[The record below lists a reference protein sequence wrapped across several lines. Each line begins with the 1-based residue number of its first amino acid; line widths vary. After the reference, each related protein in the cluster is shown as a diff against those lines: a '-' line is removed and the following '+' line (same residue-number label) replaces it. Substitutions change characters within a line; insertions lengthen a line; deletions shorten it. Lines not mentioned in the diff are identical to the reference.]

1 MLERK
6 IVPYGGWPSS
16 LSAEWIADDA
26 VSLGQ
31 LCLDGSDVYWSEVR
45 ANDKGRSVV
54 CKLGEKGVAED
65 FSPPNSNVRSRVH
78 EYGGGAYCV
87 ERGEL
92 WYSNVN
98 DSRVWHKSRD
108 GTAVPITSGEN
119 CRYADL
125 VRDPNRNQLIAV
137 SEEHI
142 EGIKE
147 PYNRLIGIRETGDVV
162 TLVEGADFYA
172 SPTLSNDGKWL
183 SWLSWDH
190 PCMPW
195 DGTLLWRAPIE
206 NDGSVGERVL
216 LAGGSNRSIFQPTFA
231 PDGTLYFVSDQSGWW
246 NLYRL
251 RENNI
256 ELVLPLEAEC
266 GVPQW
271 NFGLSTYGF
280 ASEHLVVISYI
291 VDGLSKLAT
300 VDLRTSAFS
309 PIHSSFVDISGLK
322 AGDGRVIFVGGSL
335 LKLPAV
341 ASINL
346 ETKEIDIIYQSG
358 EANLGVS
365 DISRPT
371 PVSIPVGKN
380 ETTHGFFYQ
389 PRNASYVGP
398 SDALPPL
405 IVKCHGGPTGQTSTA
420 LNLKTQYWTTR
431 GFAVLDVNYR
441 GSSGYGRAYR
451 EKLNGKWGL
460 ADVEDCVSGA
470 NWLAAKGWV
479 DGGRMAISGS
489 SAGGYTTLCAI
500 TFAECFAAGAS
511 YYGIGDLSKLA
522 KETHKFESSYLDIL
536 IGSLA
541 EENPDISDRS
551 PINSVEMLTC
561 PVIFFQ
567 GLEDK
572 VVSPAQ
578 AEAMVTALRK
588 NGIPVAYLPFSNEGH
603 GFRQSENIKR
613 ALEGELYFYGR
624 VFGFQPADNLPT
636 VSIENARGLSEE

>member
-1 MLERK
+1 MLKRK
-6 IVPYGGWPSS
+6 IIPYGGWSS
-16 LSAEWIADDA
+16 PLSAGWIADDT

-31 LCLDGSDVYWSEVR
+31 LCLDGSDVYWNEVR
-45 ANDKGRSVV
+45 ANDNGRSVV
-54 CKLGEKGVAED
+54 CKLGEKGVVED
-65 FSPPNSNVRSRVH
+65 FSPPNGNVRSRVH
-78 EYGGGAYCV
+78 EYGGGAYFV

-92 WYSNVN
+92 WYSDVN
-98 DSRVWHKSRD
+98 DGRVWHKSRD
-108 GTAVPITSGEN
+108 GTAGPITSSKN

-142 EGIKE
+142 EGRKE
-147 PYNRLIGIRETGDVV
+147 PYNRLVGIRDTGEVV

-172 SPTLSNDGKWL
+172 SPTLSGDGKWL

-195 DGTLLWRAPIE
+195 DGTLLWRAPVE
-206 NDGSVGERVL
+206 NDGSLGERVL
-216 LAGGSNRSIFQPTFA
+216 LAGGSNESIFQPTFA
-231 PDGTLYFVSDQSGWW
+231 PDGILYFVSDRSGWW
-246 NLYRL
+246 NLYKL
-251 RENNI
+251 RANNI

-266 GVPQW
+266 GLPQW
-271 NFGLSTYGF
+271 ICGLSTYGF

-300 VDLRTSAFS
+300 VDLRTSSFK

-322 AGDGRVIFVGGSL
+322 VGYGRVIFIGGSL
-335 LKLPAV
+335 SEPPVV
-341 ASINL
+341 ASISL
-346 ETKEIDIIYQSG
+346 ETKEVDILYRSG
-358 EANLGVS
+358 EAKLDVS
-365 DISRPT
+365 NISRPI
-371 PVSIPVGKN
+371 PVSIPVGEN
-380 ETTHGFFYQ
+380 EITHGFFYQ
-389 PRNASYVGP
+389 PRNASFVGP

-405 IVKCHGGPTGQTSTA
+405 IVKCHGGPTGQTSAA

-460 ADVEDCVSGA
+460 VDVEDCVSGA

-479 DGGRMAISGS
+479 DRDCMAISGN

-500 TFAECFAAGAS
+500 TFEDCFSAGAS
-511 YYGIGDLSKLA
+511 YYGIGDLSELA
-522 KETHKFESSYLDIL
+522 KETHKFESSYLDTL
-536 IGSLA
+536 IGTLK
-541 EENPDISDRS
+541 EENQNFSDRS
-551 PINSVEMLTC
+551 PIKFVEMLTC

-572 VVSPAQ
+572 VVPPSQ
-578 AEAMVTALRK
+578 AESMVAALRK
-588 NGIPVAYLPFSNEGH
+588 NGIPVAYLPFLDEGH
-603 GFRQSENIKR
+603 GFRQSANIKR
-613 ALEGELYFYGR
+613 AIEGELYFYGR
-624 VFGFQPADNLPT
+624 VFGFQPADDIPT
-636 VSIENARGLSEE
+636 LSIENAKGLNRE